1 MDAVEIRKALDGG
14 YWITARSDTLA
25 EAMWG
30 VDALLAKSSEAFDAI
45 RAAVLGP
52 PDFPPR
58 SYGDECTEAYAPP
71 DETALPPH
79 ALADADD
86 NVGDLK
92 AGEVFR
98 EHGA

>member
-25 EAMWG
+25 EAMWA
-30 VDALLAKSSEAFDAI
+30 VDAMLGKSSAAFDAV

-58 SYGDECTEAYAPP
+58 SFSESEAPP
-71 DETALPPH
+71 LTPEQEARLDAMDPPEPIES
-79 ALADADD
+79 L
-86 NVGDLK
+86 NVEK
-92 AGEVFR
+92 VP
-98 EHGA
+98 